1 MLPPNPLHDGL
12 GQSKPRKSI
21 EKLAVKSGRKVVWAW
36 WSGGGGCWET
46 LKQEQEQL
54 FALLAAA
61 SKSA

>member
-1 MLPPNPLHDGL
+1 VQQSTQAPLNRHPCCGL

-21 EKLAVKSGRKVVWAW
+21 EKLSVESGEKQ
-36 WSGGGGCWET
+36 E
-46 LKQEQEQL
+46 QEQEQL

>member
-1 MLPPNPLHDGL
+1 VQQSAQAPLNRHPCCGL

-21 EKLAVKSGRKVVWAW
+21 EKLSVE
-36 WSGGGGCWET
+36 SGGKQEQEQE
-46 LKQEQEQL
+46 QEQEQL

>member
-1 MLPPNPLHDGL
+1 VQQSAQAPLNRHPCCGL

-21 EKLAVKSGRKVVWAW
+21 EKLSVE
-36 WSGGGGCWET
+36 SGGKQEQE
-46 LKQEQEQL
+46 QEQEQL